1 MHLLFDT
8 IVGDAIASST
18 PSLAAFPGMLLS
30 ILRILPLSIPA
41 GLGLFSPQSQGI
53 AVPTG
58 QSHFT
63 GPSNPQVLILGGG
76 VAGVMAAEA
85 LHRRGI
91 DSFKIVEG
99 RETLGGRMK
108 SFSFGAADR
117 EYVLELGADWIHGTQ
132 TNDGPSNPVF
142 ELARKHNLSTQPNHY
157 RGSMSMS
164 LQVSKG
170 VSWADATGLLA
181 TYDHTGP
188 VDYMKTFNAAVDNF
202 AALTVGGGASSPACQ
217 CLPFCPQ
224 PTRSLYQ
231 GDRILRG
238 LVDTTTR
245 SGHAILGAKPR
256 TPHEAASEY
265 YQFDWEYAQAP
276 EQSSWLA
283 SSWVTYPF
291 HKTASRVCCSEER

>member
-18 PSLAAFPGMLLS
+18 PSLTAFPGIFLS
-30 ILRILPLSIPA
+30 LLRILPLSIPA

-63 GPSNPQVLILGGG
+63 GTSNPQVLILGGG

-91 DSFKIVEG
+91 DDFKIIEA

-117 EYVLELGADWIHGTQ
+117 PYVLELGADWIHGTQ
-132 TNDGPSNPVF
+132 TNDGPSNPIF

-157 RGSMSMS
+157 RGSMSTSGS
-164 LQVSKG
+164 LKG
-170 VSWADATGLLA
+170 SPPLLMPLTLA

-188 VDYMKTFNAAVDNF
+188 VDYMQTFNAAVDNF
-202 AALTVGGGASSPACQ
+202 AALTVGGGASASPAS
-217 CLPFCPQ
+217 LPFCLSEADTTALP
-224 PTRSLYQ
+224 

-238 LVDTTTR
+238 LVDATTR
-245 SGHAILGAKPR
+245 SGYAILGAKPR